1 MKPDPSGLP
10 NTYLCDPG
18 ETIQV
23 FTTIDN
29 APFLAGFP
37 DHPYNG
43 KWESVTPDWG
53 NLKDTRT
60 FVCSGA
66 GGAPISFTVSH
77 DEQIPD
83 DAPYDST
90 KYTKTFT
97 SVTKPG
103 DAAILVPIVVP
114 KGLGPIMN
122 QYTFKVA

>member
-83 DAPYDST
+83 DTRRLDKIHRNIYFSHEAGRCGNPRPNSCP
-90 KYTKTFT
+90 KRVG
-97 SVTKPG
+97 SHHE
-103 DAAILVPIVVP
+103 PIH
-114 KGLGPIMN
+114 L
-122 QYTFKVA
+122 